1 LARKSKR
8 VKDEEKVSFVSQWIT
23 KHDEETNLIKNKW
36 IDNFVQFTDGSIFH
50 EKQEWQ
56 SNFSL
61 GKYEARI
68 RSAAGRSREVLLT
81 QPDFYDF
88 EPQNSDNELALLLA
102 PIFKKLQDYYLG
114 KAGFKRRASTFLL
127 SSYISMGSV
136 AVAWK
141 NCLVRNPEWTSLKTK
156 PQVVREQKEL
166 ADQVQNPMLT
176 IEDEVGLRDSVE
188 ASFNELPAILSGDE
202 PARPEK
208 NIKPFIQVGCLDLQ
222 VINPM
227 DRYWDTNTQYMEESM
242 QGAYKTRMRLWQLED
257 LAKKGFFNKKA
268 VSMVSTGQLQEHTRT
283 RNFRFKNLTTDQNSD
298 VVELTI
304 YFGPLILDGEIKKEA
319 WGCVIANNSV
329 LIKEWEEYPY
339 WEPPA
344 HKLTPFVDS
353 AVKEVPFRPTGAGAG
368 DNAVQMSRELDANMN
383 LANDQMRF
391 NTVGITGVDY
401 AKLVDKGILE
411 TGIEPG
417 KIIETF
423 GPPRDAFH
431 HVSLTS
437 NIENQFTP
445 TNQILQQSID
455 EQMGISEIDLGGQ
468 TQRSRVT
475 AAESQIRSQ
484 GTQRNVNNVAIDLE
498 LTFIIPLLEKTF
510 ARILQFAIPTIT
522 TNPEIQE
529 VLDAGEIRVLSE
541 LDERQRLG
549 ILNNFYRFKIKGFSS
564 EIDKSSKIDDFND
577 ALAIVNSSGP
587 IAQMVNLAPLAK
599 EAFEAIGF
607 ENVDDFFIPDT
618 VLGRINLENQLLLAG
633 RGVEVQEQDDHELHF
648 QSHSLLLNT
657 PSATPA
663 LQQHA
668 QQHQQILLQIQ
679 AAQEQQQQQQ
689 QQNAQGAPQNGARF
703 PEGALNI
710 VNQ

>member
-1 LARKSKR
+1 LARKSKK
-8 VKDEEKVSFVSQWIT
+8 VLDGEKVSFVSQWIT

-68 RSAAGRSREVLLT
+68 RSAAGRSREVILT
-81 QPDFYDF
+81 ASDFYDF
-88 EPQNSDNELALLLA
+88 DPQNPDNELAELLA
-102 PIFKKLQDYYLG
+102 PIFKKLQDYYLN
-114 KAGFKRRASTFLL
+114 KAGWKRRASTFLL
-127 SSYISMGSV
+127 SSYISMGSI
-136 AVAWK
+136 ACSWK
-141 NCLVRNPEWTSLKTK
+141 NCLVRNPEWTTIKTR
-156 PQVVREQKEL
+156 PQVAQEQKDI
-166 ADQVQNPMLT
+166 ADQVQNPQLS
-176 IEDEVGLRDSVE
+176 IADEINLQDSVE
-188 ASFNELPAILSGDE
+188 QSFNDFPELISGEEVANPDE
-202 PARPEK
+202 DV
-208 NIKPFIQVGCLDLQ
+208 KPWIQVGCLDLQ

-227 DRYWDTNTQYMEESM
+227 DRYWDTNAQYLEESS
-242 QGAYKTRMRLWQLED
+242 QGAYKTRMRLWQLKD
-257 LAKKGFFNKKA
+257 LAEKGFFDKKK
-268 VSMVSTGQLQEHTRT
+268 VREIETGRLQEHTRT

-304 YFGPLILDGEIKKEA
+304 YFGPLIIDGKIKKEA
-319 WGCVIANNSV
+319 WGCIIANNST
-329 LIKEWEEYPY
+329 LIKEWDEYPY
-339 WEPPA
+339 WEPPT

-391 NTVGITGVDY
+391 NTIGITGVDY
-401 AKLVDKGILE
+401 SKLVDRGILE

-417 KIIETF
+417 KIIETI
-423 GPPRDAFH
+423 GDPQKAFH

-455 EQMGISEIDLGGQ
+455 EQMGISEVDLGGQ

-475 AAESQIRSQ
+475 AQETQVRAQ
-484 GTQRNVNNVAIDLE
+484 GTQRNVNNIAIDLE
-498 LTFIIPLLEKTF
+498 LTFIIPFLEKVF
-510 ARILQFAIPTIT
+510 ARILQFALPTIT
-522 TNPEIQE
+522 TNPEIKE
-529 VLDAGEIRVLSE
+529 VLTDEEINILAK

-564 EIDKSSKIDDFND
+564 EVDKSAKIDDFND

-587 IAQMVNLAPLAK
+587 ISQMVNLAPLAK
-599 EAFEAIGF
+599 QAFEAIGF
-607 ENVDDFFIPDT
+607 ENVDEFFIPNT
-618 VLGRINLENQLLLAG
+618 PLGQITLENQLLLED
-633 RGVEVQEQDDHELHF
+633 RSVEVQEDDDHELHM
-648 QSHSLLLNT
+648 QSHMLLLNS

-663 LQQHA
+663 LQEHVQA
-668 QQHQQILLQIQ
+668 HQQIFQQIQ
-679 AAQEQQQQQQ
+679 QAQQQS
-689 QQNAQGAPQNGARF
+689 QGLAEEAPSQNGAGIPPGVF
-703 PEGALNI
+703 DTLAG
-710 VNQ
+710 QG